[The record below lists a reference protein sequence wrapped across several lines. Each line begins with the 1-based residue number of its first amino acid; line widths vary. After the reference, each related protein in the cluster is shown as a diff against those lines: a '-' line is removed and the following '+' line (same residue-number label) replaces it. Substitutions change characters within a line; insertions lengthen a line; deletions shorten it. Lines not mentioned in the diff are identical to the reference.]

1 MNTRWWSP
9 APGFQPTT
17 PVLAAAAA
25 AGVPIWGD
33 VELAWRLDAAGR
45 YGPPRR
51 WLVVTGTNGK
61 TTTTSMLHAMLT
73 TAGLRSV
80 LCGNIGSPV
89 LDVLDQPAELLAVE
103 LSSFQLYWAPS
114 LRPEAG
120 VVLNIAEDHL
130 DWHSTMAE
138 YSAAKAR
145 VLNGRVAVVGLD
157 DRRAAALLAT
167 ASAPVRVGFRLG
179 EPAAGELGVRDGQLV
194 DRAFVADPA
203 DGLALLAA
211 ASIPVP
217 GPSGVL
223 DTLAAAALARSVGVP
238 AEAIAAAIAT
248 FKLGRHRAEVVAVAD
263 GITYVDDSKATNPH
277 AAEASVLAYPRVVW
291 VAGGLLKGAT
301 VDAEVARIASR
312 LVGAVLIGRDRAQV
326 AEALSRHAPDVPVV
340 QVVTGEDVEMHAT
353 ADVSGTSVV
362 EVAIGDDGTV
372 GARVMTAVV
381 AAARGLAQP
390 GDTVLLAPAGA
401 SFDQFA
407 ATPTVATLRGRR
419 TRGAPVAGV
428 GNALTRLLR
437 RGKEQ
442 NGRLRRTR
450 SWSRRP
456 SRPRRGAPRTRL
468 SAWLGRPMTSFHLLI
483 AVAALLTTL
492 GLIMVL
498 SASGVRS
505 YGADGSAWVIFG
517 KQVIVD
523 GHRTHRLLRVHADV
537 SAVHPADGVHQLRD
551 HHHLAGAGADSG
563 HRQPRQ
569 RLP

>member
-1 MNTRWWSP
+1 MTGRAILAALTRFGAIPTVCDDDP
-9 APGFQPTT
+9 AMLRPYAESGVATVDPAVAEQRIRDAKKGYALVVTSPGFQPTT

-73 TAGLRSV
+73 AAGLRSV

-89 LDVLDQPAELLAVE
+89 LDVLDQPAEVLAVE

-194 DRAFVADPA
+194 DRGFAD
-203 DGLALLAA
+203 DLALLPA

-223 DTLAAAALARSVGVP
+223 DALAAAALARCVGVP
-238 AEAIAAAIAT
+238 PEAIGAAISS
-248 FKLGRHRAEVVAVAD
+248 FRLGRHRTEVVAVAD

-291 VAGGLLKGAT
+291 VAGGLLKGAS
-301 VDAEVARIASR
+301 VDGEVARMASR
-312 LVGAVLIGRDRAQV
+312 LVGAVLIGRDRTQV

-353 ADVSGTSVV
+353 ADTSGASVV
-362 EVAIGDDGTV
+362 EVTKDDDTSGTV

-381 AAARGLAQP
+381 AAARGLAKP

-401 SFDQFA
+401 SFDQFSGYADRGDTFA
-407 ATPTVATLRGRR
+407 A
-419 TRGAPVAGV
+419 
-428 GNALTRLLR
+428 
-437 RGKEQ
+437 
-442 NGRLRRTR
+442 
-450 SWSRRP
+450 
-456 SRPRRGAPRTRL
+456 
-468 SAWLGRPMTSFHLLI
+468 
-483 AVAALLTTL
+483 AVRAA
-492 GLIMVL
+492 I
-498 SASGVRS
+498 R
-505 YGADGSAWVIFG
+505 
-517 KQVIVD
+517 
-523 GHRTHRLLRVHADV
+523 
-537 SAVHPADGVHQLRD
+537 
-551 HHHLAGAGADSG
+551 
-563 HRQPRQ
+563 
-569 RLP
+569 